1 MLTLQAL
8 RDFVAHAAPQAA
20 HEPGLRQFEI
30 YAQSGEQIVARL
42 NYTSDLPSRGV
53 EETKSLY
60 SQGLAVRV
68 LTTDDPPRVGNAS
81 RPGELN
87 LMSLRAA
94 LAQARQDAVHDPH
107 FRSLPASR
115 APVPAAAERPGLMG
129 LTSLA
134 VAGYAWRILRGALES
149 FESREDRSKPPGLIV
164 GGDLTLTRDRIA
176 VAGSRLSGIRS
187 DESAHFTATI
197 TVLIEAT
204 GAKSAASAAGRSID
218 QLRRAV
224 ALGGQ
229 AMDGALRGGHGV
241 CPPQGRYPVLLGPQP
256 IAEILG
262 YMVLPSLS
270 AASFYRADS
279 AYYGRL
285 ASAVMDSRL
294 DLDDDPRA
302 VWGALHRQISC
313 EGLPTARTRLISNGK
328 VAGLMASYYDTMRL
342 RAAQAEEAA
351 QTGSLAVEPNC
362 GWRLGSYG
370 GRRFDAPPRAVASN
384 VRLRAR
390 GGTKDEKLA
399 ASLHHAIQVGRVWY
413 TYPINGQRAGD
424 FTCTVSGDSYLIEDG
439 RVSAPIAP
447 NRLRINANINEV
459 FNAVRAAG
467 NRAHLA
473 LVWGEP
479 HVFYVPALVA
489 DSLSFVPVGREVAP

>member
-1 MLTLQAL
+1 MPTLHAL
-8 RDFVAHAAPQAA
+8 RDFLTRGLARAAR
-20 HEPGLRQFEI
+20 EPGLRQFEI

-53 EETKSLY
+53 EETKSLH

-68 LTTDDPPRVGNAS
+68 LTDDDPARFGSAS
-81 RPGELN
+81 RAGELN
-87 LMSLRAA
+87 LPSLCAA
-94 LAQARQDAVHDPH
+94 LAQARREAVHDPH
-107 FRSLPASR
+107 FQSLPASR
-115 APVPAAAERPGLMG
+115 APAAATWERPGLMG

-134 VAGYAWRILRGALES
+134 LTGYAWRILRGALDT
-149 FESREDRSKPPGLIV
+149 FDHREEVPNPPALIV

-176 VAGSRLSGIRS
+176 VAGSQLSGIRA
-187 DESAHFTATI
+187 DESAHFTATV
-197 TVLIEAT
+197 TVVIEAT

-218 QLRRAV
+218 QLEQAV
-224 ALGGQ
+224 QLGAQ
-229 AMDGALRGGHGV
+229 AMAGALRGGNGI
-241 CPPQGRYPVLLGPQP
+241 CPPEGRYPVLLGPQP

-285 ASAVMDSRL
+285 ASAVMDPRL
-294 DLDDDPRA
+294 DLEDNPRA
-302 VWGALHRQISC
+302 AWGALHRQISC
-313 EGLPTARTRLISNGK
+313 EGLSTTRTSLIRNGK
-328 VAGLMASYYDTMRL
+328 VAGLMASYYDTLRL
-342 RAAQAEEAA
+342 RAAQAGVAA
-351 QTGSLAVEPNC
+351 QTSGLALKPNC

-384 VRLRAR
+384 VALRAR
-390 GGTKDEKLA
+390 GGREEGKLA
-399 ASLHHAIQVGRVWY
+399 GDIRHGIQVGRVWY

-424 FTCTVSGDSYLIEDG
+424 FTCTVSGDSYLIVDG
-439 RVSAPIAP
+439 RVSAPIVP
-447 NRLRINANINEV
+447 NRLRINANIDEV

-467 NRAHLA
+467 NRTHLA

-479 HVFYVPALVA
+479 HVFYVPALAV
-489 DSLSFVPVGREVAP
+489 DSLSFAPVGREPPR